1 MLQIIDGE
9 IDTLEFKRDSIC
21 KDIDVKLMPSFGK
34 IKQVMEKC
42 KKYLK
47 NVKASISYL
56 ENSIR
61 YFSSEE
67 EKSQAK
73 YDKYDRYLKERTAN

>member
-1 MLQIIDGE
+1 MKLAPNYG
-9 IDTLEFKRDSIC
+9 R
-21 KDIDVKLMPSFGK
+21 VK
-34 IKQVMEKC
+34 QTMEKC

-47 NVKASISYL
+47 NVKLSVGNL
-56 ENSIR
+56 EGVIK

-73 YDKYDRYLKERTAN
+73 ILKYDKFLKESGSGDSDYNSPLLRTLNIL